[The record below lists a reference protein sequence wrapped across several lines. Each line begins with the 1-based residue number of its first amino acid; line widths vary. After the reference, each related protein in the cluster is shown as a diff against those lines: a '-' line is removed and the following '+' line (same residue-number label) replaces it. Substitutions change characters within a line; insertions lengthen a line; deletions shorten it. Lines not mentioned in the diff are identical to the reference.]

1 MPYTAPSLTD
11 AQIALANRLNDQGMV
26 RYVSAEL
33 TLYLREALRTW
44 NAWTLHWRAQGG
56 FSTTMLQAFYDLP
69 TVLPTLRGY
78 SVTNWDLVTELQYAL
93 IEPAATPGTWT
104 GTDQFTL
111 AQLSIAIQRRRDQFL
126 RETGQVV
133 TRQEIAYA
141 SPATDGRLDLPE
153 DILQVRRVAWR
164 PSATGLL
171 IPLSRTDEWAG
182 TNFGP
187 AWTACTA
194 SPFAY
199 SVSVTPPLILQLMC
213 YNAGLPGTLDL
224 TSINAGAAINPAA
237 SSLLG
242 IPDDWCW
249 VVKYGAL
256 ADLLQ
261 GDGLALDP
269 GRASYCEQRWQ
280 QGIAQARQT
289 SVVLSARIEDEPVPL
304 AALSDADSF
313 SVTWQLLG
321 GTPRR
326 LLTSGGNLLASW
338 PPPGATGGPWAFTL
352 DVVRNAPVPST
363 GADILQISQ
372 DVYDSILDLAQCA
385 ALFKEGPGQAEA
397 ATALLE
403 RAARAAH
410 VDLRIQQ
417 AQQPSRAPLMG
428 QQAQDRRG
436 ASPEQRVAVLQPAEV
451 D

>member
-1 MPYTAPSLTD
+1 MPYTAPDLTA
-11 AQIALANRLNDQGMV
+11 AQAALANRLNDPGMV

-33 TLYLREALRTW
+33 TIYIREALRTW
-44 NAWTLHWRAQGG
+44 NSFTSHFRDQAG

-69 TVLPTLRGY
+69 TEIPTLRAY
-78 SVTNWDLVTELQYAL
+78 SVTNWDLVAELQYAL
-93 IEPAATPGTWT
+93 LEPAAAGGTWT

-111 AQLSIAIQRRRDQFL
+111 TQLSTAIQRRRDQFL

-133 TRQEIAYA
+133 TRQEIVYA
-141 SPATDGRLDLPE
+141 APASDGRIDLPE
-153 DILQVRRVAWR
+153 DVLQVRRAAWR

-171 IPLSRTDEWAG
+171 IPLTRTDEWAG

-199 SVSVTPPLILQLMC
+199 SVSVTPPLTLQLMC
-213 YNAGLPGTLDL
+213 AGATQPGTLDL
-224 TSINAGAAINPAA
+224 TSINAGAAVDPLVSAV
-237 SSLLG
+237 LG

-249 VVKYGAL
+249 VIKYGAL
-256 ADLLQ
+256 ADLLN

-280 QGIAQARQT
+280 QGVAQARQT
-289 SVVLSARIEDEPVPL
+289 SVVLSARIDDQPVTL
-304 AALSDADSF
+304 AALNDADSF
-313 SVTWQLLG
+313 SPTWQLLG
-321 GTPRR
+321 GVPRN
-326 LLTSGGNLLASW
+326 LLTAGGNLLASW
-338 PPPGATGGPWAFTL
+338 PPPGGGGPWAFTL
-352 DVVRNAPVPST
+352 DVVRNVPVPVA
-363 GADILQISQ
+363 GGDILQISQ

-385 ALFKEGPGQAEA
+385 ALFKEGPGQAEQ

-403 RAARAAH
+403 RAGRAAH

-417 AQQPSRAPLMG
+417 ATQPSRAPLLN
-428 QQAQDRRG
+428 QQPQDRRG
-436 ASPEQRVAVLQPAEV
+436 VSQEQRNAILQPVEV